1 MIYHSFWRAL
11 LRLLAS
17 TQETRIPRPAADGSD
32 RGVIVSV
39 LAVWKGEALVRMAI
53 VPLVIVALA
62 ACSDSTPPPP
72 PSDPTAS
79 AAILKKD
86 CSDPHW
92 REENLGLWYSV
103 CRQPLRW

>member
-1 MIYHSFWRAL
+1 M
-11 LRLLAS
+11 
-17 TQETRIPRPAADGSD
+17 PVRPA
-32 RGVIVSV
+32 I
-39 LAVWKGEALVRMAI
+39 
-53 VPLVIVALA
+53 LVIAVVASLA
-62 ACSDSTPPPP
+62 ACSGSTPPP

-86 CSDPHW
+86 CSDPKW